1 MFPYIEERGGG
12 IMETVVL
19 GVAFGIAIVTGFI
32 AIRKLGIFLDQT
44 ADENKKGHKEE

>member
-1 MFPYIEERGGG
+1 MFPYIKKRGGG

-19 GVAFGIAIVTGFI
+19 GVAFGIAIVIGFI

-44 ADENKKGHKEE
+44 ADENKKEHKEE

>member
-44 ADENKKGHKEE
+44 ADENRKDHKE

>member
-12 IMETVVL
+12 IMETVAL
-19 GVAFGIAIVTGFI
+19 GMAFGIAIVTGFI

-44 ADENKKGHKEE
+44 ADENKKKHKEE

>member
-19 GVAFGIAIVTGFI
+19 GVAFGIAIVPGFI

-44 ADENKKGHKEE
+44 ADENKKEHKEE

>member
-1 MFPYIEERGGG
+1 MFPYIEKHGGG

-19 GVAFGIAIVTGFI
+19 GVAFGIAIIIGFI

-44 ADENKKGHKEE
+44 ADENKKEHKEE

>member
-19 GVAFGIAIVTGFI
+19 GVAFGIAIVTGLI
-32 AIRKLGIFLDQT
+32 AIRKLGIFLVQT
-44 ADENKKGHKEE
+44 ADEYKKEHKEE

>member
-32 AIRKLGIFLDQT
+32 DIRKLGIFLDQT
-44 ADENKKGHKEE
+44 ADENKKEHKEE

>member
-19 GVAFGIAIVTGFI
+19 GVAFGIAIITGFI

-44 ADENKKGHKEE
+44 ADENRKEHKEE

>member
-32 AIRKLGIFLDQT
+32 AIRKLGIFLDPT
-44 ADENKKGHKEE
+44 ADENKKEHKEE

>member
-1 MFPYIEERGGG
+1 MFPYIKKRGGG

-19 GVAFGIAIVTGFI
+19 GVAFGIAIVIGFI

-44 ADENKKGHKEE
+44 ENKKEHKEE

>member
-32 AIRKLGIFLDQT
+32 AIRTLGIFLDQT
-44 ADENKKGHKEE
+44 ADENKKEHKEE